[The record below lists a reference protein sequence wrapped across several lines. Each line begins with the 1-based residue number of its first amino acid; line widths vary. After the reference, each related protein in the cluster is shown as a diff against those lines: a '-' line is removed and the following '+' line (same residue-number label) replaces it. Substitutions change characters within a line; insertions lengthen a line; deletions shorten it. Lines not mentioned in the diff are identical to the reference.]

1 MYFNFSSVVNNK
13 LKEKNLKA
21 IDLARETGYSP
32 QYICDLLAG
41 HRRWNETTID
51 KACKALGITIEFV
64 YDGKRHGGVF
74 GCQRS

>member
-1 MYFNFSSVVNNK
+1 MDFTKAV
-13 LKEKNLKA
+13 KEKMKQNNMNNS
-21 IDLARETGYSP
+21 DLARETGYSP